1 MIIKKH
7 EFIIGFIKYIIK
19 LLEKSL
25 PEEGFESDMLE
36 KAKQAITDK
45 CGHSI

>member
-1 MIIKKH
+1 MIVKKH
-7 EFIIGFIKYIIK
+7 EFIVGFIIYIIK

-25 PEEGFESDMLE
+25 PEEGFELDMLE
-36 KAKQAITDK
+36 KAKEAITDK